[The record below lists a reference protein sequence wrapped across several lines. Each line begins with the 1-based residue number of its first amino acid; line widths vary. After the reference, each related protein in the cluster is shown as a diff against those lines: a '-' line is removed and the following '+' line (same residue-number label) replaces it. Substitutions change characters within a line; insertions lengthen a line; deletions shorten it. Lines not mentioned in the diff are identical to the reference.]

1 VLGSARV
8 SRAGFG
14 APAKTPFC
22 IRSHRHVHAGEG
34 TGIST
39 RGRVRSAERWR
50 RVIFIYEMNTESN
63 TVPELPVSSGVT
75 DPGYNAEK
83 TRPMYWSVR
92 RELWE
97 NRSIYIA
104 PLIVAAVQ
112 VFGFAISIIGLA
124 ERRRAV
130 SLLDPAKQRAHIEQ
144 PYDIAAM
151 MMIFT
156 VFIVGVFYCLDAL
169 HGERR
174 DRSILFWKSLP
185 VSDFTTVLSKATI
198 PLAVL
203 PLLAFAITVCVQV
216 VMLLM
221 TSAVLIVHGVSP
233 ATTWIHFPV
242 FQNWLVLLYG
252 LVALALWHAP
262 IYGWLLLVSGWAR
275 RATFLWAVLPLLAI
289 SVLEKIAFNSS
300 HFASMLKDRLMS
312 WAAEAFAFNAHGNI
326 DSLAQLTPGKF
337 LSTPGLW
344 IGLAFAAAFLFAAV
358 RLRRYRGPI

>member
-1 VLGSARV
+1 
-8 SRAGFG
+8 
-14 APAKTPFC
+14 
-22 IRSHRHVHAGEG
+22 
-34 TGIST
+34 
-39 RGRVRSAERWR
+39 
-50 RVIFIYEMNTESN
+50 MNTPSN
-63 TVPELPVSSGVT
+63 TAPELPVNSGDST
-75 DPGYNAEK
+75 PGYKTAA
-83 TRPMYWSVR
+83 TRPFYWSVW

-112 VFGFAISIIGLA
+112 VFGFAISTIGLA

-130 SLLDPAKQRAHIEQ
+130 LLLEPARQRAAIEQ

-185 VSDFTTVLSKATI
+185 VSDLTTVFSKSII

-203 PLLAFAITVCVQV
+203 PMIAFALTVCVQLIMV
-216 VMLLM
+216 LM
-221 TSAVLIVHGVSP
+221 TSANLLMHGMSP
-233 ATTWIHFPV
+233 ATTWAHFPV
-242 FQNWLVLLYG
+242 FQGWLVLLYG
-252 LVALALWHAP
+252 LVAIALWHAP

-275 RATFLWAVLPLLAI
+275 RATFLWAVLPFI
-289 SVLEKIAFNSS
+289 VIQIFEKITFGTSYCG
-300 HFASMLKDRLMS
+300 SMLKHRLMGF
-312 WAAEAFAFNAHGNI
+312 APHAFGFHGEGHPTI
-326 DSLAQLTPGKF
+326 DSLSQLTPGTY
-337 LSTPGLW
+337 LSSLGLW
-344 IGLAFAAAFLFAAV
+344 LGLAFAAVFLAAAI